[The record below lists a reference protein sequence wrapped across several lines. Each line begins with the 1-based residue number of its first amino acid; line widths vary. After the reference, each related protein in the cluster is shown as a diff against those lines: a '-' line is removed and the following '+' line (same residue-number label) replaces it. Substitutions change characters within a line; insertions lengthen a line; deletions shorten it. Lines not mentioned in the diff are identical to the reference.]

1 MSQRPRPP
9 PLWSLWQPNLLN
21 IKNEGKKKAIMKQA
35 SPVSNP
41 LLSERRMVGERCW
54 EGRFFFLLLVMS
66 GCILNSANHIPLWTL
81 N

>member
-35 SPVSNP
+35 S
-41 LLSERRMVGERCW
+41 L
-54 EGRFFFLLLVMS
+54 
-66 GCILNSANHIPLWTL
+66 
-81 N
+81 